1 MENTTTIFISIKQ
14 YGIILSFLPAGR
26 VLKKPKKQ
34 DCQQLQKAAI
44 NLLEQQQNLC
54 SLLREVGVSV
64 HVFSVV
70 CVWKFFCVN

>member
-1 MENTTTIFISIKQ
+1 MSIKQ
-14 YGIILSFLPAGR
+14 NGCLLTFLPAGR

-54 SLLREVGVSV
+54 SLLREAGVSI
-64 HVFSVV
+64 FSPV
-70 CVWKFFCVN
+70 CF